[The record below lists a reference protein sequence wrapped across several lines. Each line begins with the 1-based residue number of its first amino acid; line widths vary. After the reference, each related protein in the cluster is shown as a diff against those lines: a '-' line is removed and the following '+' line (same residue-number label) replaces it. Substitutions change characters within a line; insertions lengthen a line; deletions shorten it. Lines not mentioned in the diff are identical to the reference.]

1 MVGTLLPY
9 FLFAMLMLGFVAID
23 RYRRSGR
30 FHEPPHNYSNTS
42 GSDWTPSGGYWGGYS
57 GSSWGSSSWG
67 GGSWSGGSADGGSS
81 FGGDGGCSFGGD
93 GGGSCG
99 GGDGGGGGGGG
110 Y

>member
-30 FHEPPHNYSNTS
+30 FHEPPHNYSNIS
-42 GSDWTPSGGYWGGYS
+42 SSDWTPSGGYWGGYS
-57 GSSWGSSSWG
+57 GSSWG
-67 GGSWSGGSADGGSS
+67 GGSWSGGGADGSSS

-93 GGGSCG
+93 GGGGSCG
-99 GGDGGGGGGGG
+99 GGYGGGGGGG

>member
-1 MVGTLLPY
+1 MVSTLLPY
-9 FLFAMLMLGFVAID
+9 FLFAMLMLGFVGID

-30 FHEPPHNYSNTS
+30 FHEPPRNYSNTS

-57 GSSWGSSSWG
+57 GSSWGGSSWG
-67 GGSWSGGSADGGSS
+67 GDSWSDGGGS
-81 FGGDGGCSFGGD
+81 FGGDGGCSGD

-99 GGDGGGGGGGG
+99 GGDGGGGGGG